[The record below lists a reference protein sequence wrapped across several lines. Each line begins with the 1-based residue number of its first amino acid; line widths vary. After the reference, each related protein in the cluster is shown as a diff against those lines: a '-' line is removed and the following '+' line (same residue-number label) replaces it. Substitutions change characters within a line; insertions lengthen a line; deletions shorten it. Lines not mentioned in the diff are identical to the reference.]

1 VIRLAKYIT
10 QVRRAI
16 YYWCKKK
23 SP

>member
-1 VIRLAKYIT
+1 VIRMAKYIT

-23 SP
+23 LP

>member
-1 VIRLAKYIT
+1 VIRLAKYVT

>member
-1 VIRLAKYIT
+1 VIRMAKYIT